1 MSAEKRKG
9 LGRGLGAL
17 MGEEVTAQEGE
28 SLLPISRIEP
38 RQDQPRRN
46 FDEAALAELA
56 ASIKQHGLLQPVVV
70 RETEKGW
77 YQLIAGERRWRAAR
91 IAGLIEIPARVIEA
105 DDRKAFEL
113 ALVENLQREDLSP
126 VEEAQGYKAL
136 MTGAGLTQEKV
147 AERVGKSRPVVA
159 NALRLLTLPAPVL
172 DYIEKGQLSISHA
185 RLLLELEGEALRLEA
200 ARHIIEA
207 GLTVRQTETFI
218 KKLGAPPK
226 PEPEPR
232 TGPDGVDYTA
242 EAEKNLTR
250 ALGRRVHIK
259 DGRKKGK
266 IEIEFYGTED
276 LNNLYDALRSLCL
289 SDGGAA
295 DEEAL

>member
-17 MGEEVTAQEGE
+17 MGDEVAPEGAE
-28 SLLPISRIEP
+28 NLLPIARIEP

-46 FDEAALAELA
+46 FDETALAELA
-56 ASIKQHGLLQPVVV
+56 ASISEHGLIQPVVV
-70 RETEKGW
+70 RETGNGL

-91 IAGLIEIPARVIEA
+91 MAGLLEIPARIIEA
-105 DDRKAFEL
+105 DDQKAFEL

-126 VEEAQGYKAL
+126 VEEALGYKAL

-147 AERVGKSRPVVA
+147 AARVGKSRPVVA
-159 NALRLLTLPAPVL
+159 NALRLLSLPEPVL
-172 DYIEKGQLSISHA
+172 DCIENGDLSISHA

-200 ARHIIEA
+200 ARQIVEA
-207 GLTVRQTETFI
+207 GMTVRQAESFI
-218 KKLGAPPK
+218 KKLCAPVKPAPQPK
-226 PEPEPR
+226 P
-232 TGPDGVDYTA
+232 GPDGVDYTA
-242 EAEKNLTR
+242 EAEKDLIR
-250 ALGRRVHIK
+250 SLGRRVHIQ

-266 IEIEFYGTED
+266 IEIEYYGTED
-276 LNNLYDALRSLCL
+276 FINLYDALKSLCL
-289 SDGGAA
+289 SDGGTA